1 MRITSNGLPDV
12 SGPTPVSETT
22 RVDAPADAG
31 SSAAPAAGSSS
42 SNAPLQSAA
51 LAPALKA
58 LAEMPDI
65 DQAKVDAVRDALAKG
80 EIKFDAGKLAGLIA
94 RYHGGQ

>member
-22 RVDAPADAG
+22 RVDAPADAV
-31 SSAAPAAGSSS
+31 SSTAAGSSS

>member
-1 MRITSNGLPDV
+1 MRISPNGTPEV
-12 SGPTPVSETT
+12 SGPTQVSPAGPVSSPSEA
-22 RVDAPADAG
+22 RPARAGDA
-31 SSAAPAAGSSS
+31 SAAE
-42 SNAPLQSAA
+42 PLQSATLQPAMQA
-51 LAPALKA
+51 LSQ
-58 LAEMPDI
+58 MPEI